1 MGEQV
6 ERQHVL
12 GVHGIWQGRT
22 SRRELTKDWT
32 EALERGVG
40 GLLRGTA
47 DAPGGSPAVPA
58 VEVPHWT
65 ALLAQKSD
73 SLSGADLVPTDLT
86 PFTTEE
92 EAFVSQALDD
102 LLTSEERAYAAQT
115 DPTTLGLPKLWPASV
130 TRLAMAYDRRKP
142 CGAVAKLIGALR
154 EVHLYLTQSDL
165 AARVRAHVS
174 EAASERTS
182 VLIGHSLGSVIAYD
196 LIRRAEIA
204 APGATGTAL
213 HTFVTCGSPLAI
225 PTVRRGLA
233 VPDGEAMALP
243 PHIRWVNVFDPG
255 DVITGGA
262 GLTAAAPTVID
273 VQVDNGRIDPHAAT
287 RYLRTV
293 PVAQAV
299 TGTWT

>member
-1 MGEQV
+1 M

-12 GVHGIWQGRT
+12 GVHGIRQGRT
-22 SRRELTKDWT
+22 SQRELTKDWT

-40 GLLRGTA
+40 GLRSTA
-47 DAPGGSPAVPA
+47 DSQDRPPAVPA

-65 ALLAQKSD
+65 ALLAQKTG
-73 SLSGADLVPTDLT
+73 SLSGGDLVPTDLT
-86 PFTTEE
+86 PFTADE

-102 LLTSEERAYAAQT
+102 LLTSEERAYAART

-130 TRLAMAYDRRKP
+130 TRIAMAYDRRKP
-142 CGAVAKLIGALR
+142 GGAVAKLIGALR
-154 EVHLYLTQSDL
+154 EVHLYLTRSDL
-165 AARVRAHVS
+165 AAQVRAHVT
-174 EAASERTS
+174 EAASEHTS

-196 LIRRAEIA
+196 LIRRGEIA
-204 APGATGTAL
+204 APGAAGAAL

-262 GLTAAAPTVID
+262 GLAAAAPAVLD
-273 VQVDNGRIDPHAAT
+273 VHVDNGRIDPHAAT

-293 PVAQAV
+293 PVARAV

>member
-1 MGEQV
+1 MGERV
-6 ERQHVL
+6 DRQHVL

-40 GLLRGTA
+40 GLRGTA
-47 DAPGGSPAVPA
+47 DARGSVPSVPA

-65 ALLAQKSD
+65 ALLAKSTG
-73 SLSGADLVPTDLT
+73 SLSGDDLLPTDLT
-86 PFTTEE
+86 PFTADE
-92 EAFVSQALDD
+92 EAFVAQALDD
-102 LLTSEERAYAAQT
+102 LLSSEERAYAART

-142 CGAVAKLIGALR
+142 GGAVAKLIGALR
-154 EVHLYLTQSDL
+154 EVHLYLTRSDL
-165 AARVRAHVS
+165 AAQVRAHVS

-182 VLIGHSLGSVIAYD
+182 VLIGHSLGSVIGYD
-196 LIRRAEIA
+196 LIRRAELA
-204 APGATGTAL
+204 TPGGTGTAL

-225 PTVRRGLA
+225 PAVRRGLA
-233 VPDGEAMALP
+233 VPDGEAMVLP

-255 DVITGGA
+255 DIITGGA
-262 GLTAAAPTVID
+262 GLAAEAATVID

-293 PVAQAV
+293 PVVRAA

>member
-1 MGEQV
+1 M
-6 ERQHVL
+6 ERQRVL

-40 GLLRGTA
+40 ALHGTPEA
-47 DAPGGSPAVPA
+47 QGGAPPVPA

-65 ALLAQKSD
+65 ALLAKATGR
-73 SLSGADLVPTDLT
+73 LSGDDVLPTDLT
-86 PFTTEE
+86 PFTSDE
-92 EAFVSQALDD
+92 EAFVVQALDD
-102 LLTSEERAYAAQT
+102 LLSSEERAYAART

-142 CGAVAKLIGALR
+142 GGAVAKLIGALR
-154 EVHLYLTQSDL
+154 EVHLYLTRSDL
-165 AARVRAHVS
+165 AAQVRAHVS

-182 VLIGHSLGSVIAYD
+182 VLIGHSLGSVIGYD
-196 LIRRAEIA
+196 LIRRAELA
-204 APGATGTAL
+204 APGPTGTAL

-233 VPDGEAMALP
+233 IPDGKAIVLP

-255 DVITGGA
+255 DIITGGA
-262 GLTAAAPTVID
+262 GLASAAATVID

-293 PVAQAV
+293 PVARAV